1 MIQFFDNSHYKKCSL
16 LFLSGGLSIAVPG
29 EVHGMY
35 RAWQQYGSLPW
46 EQLVQPAID
55 LARNGF
61 NISAAVGDALTDKM
75 VEEIKKDS
83 GLRCE
88 KF

>member
-1 MIQFFDNSHYKKCSL
+1 M
-16 LFLSGGLSIAVPG
+16 
-29 EVHGMY
+29 
-35 RAWQQYGSLPW
+35 

-61 NISAAVGDALTDKM
+61 EISAAVNDALTDEM
-75 VEEIKKDS
+75 VEEIKNERHD